1 MIDIPPMLAFIGI
14 TIIAWAGYEMAKVE
28 DPYVVYTKHLKK
40 SMEQWKISEKE
51 FLKLYSEKLEEVT
64 DADNHINRR

>member
-1 MIDIPPMLAFIGI
+1 MNGILPVLAVLAI

-64 DADNHINRR
+64 DADNHFNRR